1 MLYIYI
7 YIYNDCSVVSCIKR
21 VYMYVYIFIYIYV
34 YIYMLYIYIYI
45 MIVPLSLVSK
55 EYMLA
60 SKQSII
66 IQKVGQ

>member
-1 MLYIYI
+1 MLYIYVMI
-7 YIYNDCSVVSCIKR
+7 VPLSLVSKEYICMYIYL
-21 VYMYVYIFIYIYV
+21 YIYK
-34 YIYMLYIYIYI
+34 YMFIYMLYIYIYIYI

>member
-1 MLYIYI
+1 M
-7 YIYNDCSVVSCIKR
+7 
-21 VYMYVYIFIYIYV
+21 FIYIYV
-34 YIYMLYIYIYI
+34 IYIYIYI

>member
-1 MLYIYI
+1 MLYIYVMI
-7 YIYNDCSVVSCIKR
+7 VPLSLVSKEYICMYIYLYIYK
-21 VYMYVYIFIYIYV
+21 YMFIYIC
-34 YIYMLYIYIYI
+34 YIYIYI

>member
-1 MLYIYI
+1 
-7 YIYNDCSVVSCIKR
+7 
-21 VYMYVYIFIYIYV
+21 MYVYIFIYIYV
-34 YIYMLYIYIYI
+34 YIYMLYIYI